1 MFYFVLLWFDFVF
14 STAATSTSHLSPFMS
29 RLPRPA
35 SLCALY
41 HPPPQMRYQHA
52 LAAISEVEGRGVVKG
67 EVYRVRVLKVVDFG
81 AYVTLPN
88 GMPAML
94 HISELSH
101 EKIRE
106 VRDVISEGE
115 EFDVM
120 CKGRDSKGFVQLS
133 LKVMQP
139 GPDGQQGGQDG
150 AAAGGPQ
157 HSRGPAESG
166 QGSTSVADA
175 AAAAGAGAPTGSLQ
189 DRLAA
194 TMAAISSGSSSS
206 SGTSKRANP
215 QHHSSRQTGVAGSSG
230 SSSKLRQAPRA
241 MTWRPPPAPQE
252 QQQQGQAQG
261 QGQHESGKAEEQ

>member
-1 MFYFVLLWFDFVF
+1 MFYVVLLWFNLIF
-14 STAATSTSHLSPFMS
+14 STAATSTSHLSPFTS

-133 LKVMQP
+133 LKAMQP

-150 AAAGGPQ
+150 AAAGPQ

-166 QGSTSVADA
+166 QGSTSVANA
-175 AAAAGAGAPTGSLQ
+175 AAAAGACAPTGSLQ

-194 TMAAISSGSSSS
+194 AMAAISSGSSSSSS

-261 QGQHESGKAEEQ
+261 QHESGKAEEQ

>member
-1 MFYFVLLWFDFVF
+1 
-14 STAATSTSHLSPFMS
+14 
-29 RLPRPA
+29 
-35 SLCALY
+35 
-41 HPPPQMRYQHA
+41 MRYQHA

-133 LKVMQP
+133 LKAMQP

-150 AAAGGPQ
+150 AAAGGAQ
-157 HSRGPAESG
+157 HSRGPAEAI
-166 QGSTSVADA
+166 QGSTFVADA
-175 AAAAGAGAPTGSLQ
+175 AAAAAAGAPTGSLQ

-194 TMAAISSGSSSS
+194 AMAAISSS
-206 SGTSKRANP
+206 SGTSRRANP
-215 QHHSSRQTGVAGSSG
+215 QQHSSRQTGVAGSSG
-230 SSSKLRQAPRA
+230 SSNKLRQAPRA
-241 MTWRPPPAPQE
+241 MTWRPPPEQQE

-261 QGQHESGKAEEQ
+261 QQESGKAQEQ